1 MVEITFEEQNKV
13 KRRKRTEDNL
23 RDLWN
28 NIKCTN
34 IRIIGVPEEEEKKK
48 GYEESFEEIIVENFP
63 SMGKEIVN
71 QVQEAQ
77 RVPYRMNQRRNTP
90 RHILIKLTKTKHR
103 KNKHRLKKKEY

>member
-1 MVEITFEEQNKV
+1 MMEITFEEQNKV

-23 RDLWN
+23 RDLWD

-48 GYEESFEEIIVENFP
+48 RVSENIDEIIVENFP
-63 SMGKEIVN
+63 NMEKEIVN

-77 RVPYRMNQRRNTP
+77 RIPYRINPRRNMP
-90 RHILIKLTKTKHR
+90 RHILIKLTKTKH
-103 KNKHRLKKKEY
+103 K